1 MFAPNLSWNDI
12 ENEDNFHE
20 AYSNFFP
27 SDNNLPLNNALISDT
42 KLQFDGNH
50 AETFE
55 NNSLLP
61 LEQTSA
67 AETNS
72 SFFDDSIPDD
82 FFLQFLTPPELVVK
96 QNIVHNQPQPQQYAQ
111 TNTAMTFS
119 ANVGRFCTFM
129 EDI

>member
-1 MFAPNLSWNDI
+1 MYLSLWKQTLNRKKTALLLFAPNLSWNDI

-67 AETNS
+67 AETNL

-82 FFLQFLTPPELVVK
+82 FFLQFFDPSR
-96 QNIVHNQPQPQQYAQ
+96 A
-111 TNTAMTFS
+111 
-119 ANVGRFCTFM
+119 GG
-129 EDI
+129 